1 MNKTVVFTITKG
13 EKGYNVK
20 TKSLEYKK
28 YNEYEIKAIDMYK
41 RLSELT
47 EHFNNEL
54 DLAILFEID

>member
-1 MNKTVVFTITKG
+1 MTVIFTISKG

-20 TKSLEYKK
+20 TTDREYKK
-28 YNEYEIKAIDMYK
+28 YNEYEIKAVDMYK

-47 EHFNNEL
+47 EHFNNDL